1 MKRKVIIAGIA
12 ALCTT
17 VAFSETNETARMNMR
32 RLSRIERAGGWVTQP
47 SNGKVIRIVNAQR
60 RVSRA
65 SLEETAEQISH
76 MTSFPVLVTDSTKTD
91 PASLLVGDTA
101 AAVIVKDSDG
111 RERIVVAPEDG
122 WATVNV
128 RAIGAD
134 GADDARV
141 TVRTAKEVWRAIGFV
156 GGLGFSPEEND
167 IMQPFYTI
175 KEIDDSRYPFIQ
187 PMNMARM
194 QKMWKRFGVKKERRI
209 PYRVAVQEG
218 WAAQPTND
226 YQKAIWDE
234 VRALPEKPMKIEFDP
249 KKGR

>member
-101 AAVIVKDSDG
+101 AAVIVKDADG

-122 WATVNV
+122 WATVHV
-128 RAIGAD
+128 KAIGAD

-141 TVRTAKEVWRAIGFV
+141 TIRTAKEVWRAAAIM
-156 GGLGFSPEEND
+156 LGASD
-167 IMQPFYTI
+167 SMMQPCLMAPIHSIAELDANTCVMPTM
-175 KEIDDSRYPFIQ
+175 EPFNKMI
-187 PMNMARM
+187 NNARRM
-194 QKMWKRFGVKKERRI
+194 G
-209 PYRVAVQEG
+209 VAVRRRVSYRKACQEG
-218 WAAQPTND
+218 WAPAPTND
-226 YQKAIWDE
+226 VQRAIWE
-234 VRALPEKPMKIEFDP
+234 ETRQLPAKPIKIEFDP
-249 KKGR
+249 AKGK

>member
-101 AAVIVKDSDG
+101 AAVIVKDADG

-141 TVRTAKEVWRAIGFV
+141 TVRTAKEVWRAAAIM
-156 GGLGFSPEEND
+156 LGASD
-167 IMQPFYTI
+167 SMMQPCLMAPIHSIPELDANTCVMPTM
-175 KEIDDSRYPFIQ
+175 EPFNKMI
-187 PMNMARM
+187 NNARRM
-194 QKMWKRFGVKKERRI
+194 G
-209 PYRVAVQEG
+209 VAVRRRVSYRKACQEG
-218 WAAQPTND
+218 WAPAPTND
-226 YQKAIWDE
+226 VQRAIWE
-234 VRALPEKPMKIEFDP
+234 ETRQLPAKPIKIEFDP
-249 KKGR
+249 AKGK